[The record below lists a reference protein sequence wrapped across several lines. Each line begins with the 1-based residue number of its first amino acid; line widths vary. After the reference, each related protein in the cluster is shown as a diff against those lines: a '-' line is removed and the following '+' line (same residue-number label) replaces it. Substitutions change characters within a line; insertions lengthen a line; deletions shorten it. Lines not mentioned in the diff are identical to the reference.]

1 MKSDKSGEIVKQ
13 LSLTVA
19 RFLKLKD
26 DLKEQQK
33 TAKTLREDIKKEEA
47 SLFEL
52 MTKSGYTEC
61 IANDTTVKISS
72 YKRQPTVSLK
82 TMLPLVQRVFD
93 ASPERMQEL
102 EEELKE
108 YRLMNASQVDRVYC
122 RTKRPRAPR
131 VAPPPKPVAAIA
143 SAASL
148 SSALLSY

>member
-1 MKSDKSGEIVKQ
+1 MKSDNKSDIVKQ
-13 LSLTVA
+13 LSHTVA

-47 SLFEL
+47 SLFDL

-61 IANDTTVKISS
+61 VANDTTVKISS

-82 TMLPLVQRVFD
+82 AMLPLVQRVFD
-93 ASPERMQEL
+93 ASPERMQVL
-102 EEELKE
+102 EEEVKE
-108 YRLMNASQVDRVYC
+108 FRLMNASHVDRVSC

-131 VAPPPKPVAAIA
+131 AAPPAKAVAAA
-143 SAASL
+143 ATAASL
-148 SSALLSY
+148 SSALMSY